1 MHKRWL
7 DSNFSWLYWSLC
19 IWFPFTGTDDEQ
31 QDYQYLNTWGPR
43 FDKLANMYGPEREHT
58 DLNDLN

>member
-1 MHKRWL
+1 MCCNISCDL
-7 DSNFSWLYWSLC
+7 LTLAFIALSFN
-19 IWFPFTGTDDEQ
+19 TGTDDEQ